1 MVGGN
6 RAATRGS
13 QVAFLKHKGPLF
25 EYEKLP
31 ENVRFWYGG
40 KVMKLKIGTEEV
52 ATFYGKMLVNNYT
65 TKEIFNHNF
74 FKDWRHIMSTKET

>member
-1 MVGGN
+1 MVGGSEQLPEGVKW
-6 RAATRGS
+6 R
-13 QVAFLKHKGPLF
+13 FLKHKGPLF

-65 TKEIFNHNF
+65 TKEIFNNNF
-74 FKDWRHIMSTKET
+74 FNDWRHIMSTKET